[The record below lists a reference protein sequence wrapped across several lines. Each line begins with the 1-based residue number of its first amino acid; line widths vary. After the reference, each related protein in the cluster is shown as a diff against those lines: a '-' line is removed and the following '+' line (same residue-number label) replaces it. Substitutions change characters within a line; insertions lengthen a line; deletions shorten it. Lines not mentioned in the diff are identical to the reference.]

1 MKYLAAIA
9 LSVLP
14 LSALAGSYIV
24 IAGQG
29 NVPVSVTLDM
39 PAEYVGLSVYIRS
52 SAKDAAKRVNE
63 VSETRSKLTKAV
75 AANPK
80 IEVQWVKSSFSAQE
94 GSSYKLSSYDASSQS
109 QLFIL
114 GKLGDS
120 SSIDSVTKEIIATV
134 NAVQV
139 TGDASIS
146 TGTSSLG
153 VLDPERFRS
162 KLLGLI
168 KEDVNQTKTA
178 LGGASGIEIAGI
190 EAPVAVVQKN
200 DRDVTPFLP
209 YRLTLKK

>member
-52 SAKDAAKRVNE
+52 SAKDASKRVNE

-80 IEVQWVKSSFSAQE
+80 LEVQWVKSSFSAQE

-178 LGGASGIEIAGI
+178 LGGAPGIEIAGI

-200 DRDVTPFLP
+200 DRDVTLFLP